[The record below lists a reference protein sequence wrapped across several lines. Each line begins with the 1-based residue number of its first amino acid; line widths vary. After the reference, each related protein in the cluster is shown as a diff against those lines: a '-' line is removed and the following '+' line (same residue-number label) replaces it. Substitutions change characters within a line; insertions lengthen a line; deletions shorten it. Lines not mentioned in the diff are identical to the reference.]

1 MILNFLKVSS
11 YLLLLSVT
19 VLSCGGKVKRENLG
33 PERYFE
39 YAKDLFDRGKHQKA
53 VTEFTVIVL
62 KFSANPI
69 VDDAQYY
76 LAESHFMLEEYLIA
90 VAEYQKLI
98 SDYPESPF
106 VEQSFYKLGLSYFNL
121 SQRPEL
127 DQEFTQRAFRQFQ
140 NLIEAY
146 SSSEYRDKAE
156 GKLYELRIK
165 LAAKQLLGANVY
177 RKMGIFDSALIYY
190 DILLEKYYD
199 TPQAEKAMYWKAECL
214 YRLKEYED
222 AITNFSAFIEKYPKS
237 KFKKKAKSR
246 ISEIQ
251 EQIQSDEV
259 SQSSFEKK
267 RL

>member
-1 MILNFLKVSS
+1 MILNFLKVSINLFIIS
-11 YLLLLSVT
+11 LI
-19 VLSCGGKVKRENLG
+19 VLSCGGKVQRENLE

-62 KFSANPI
+62 KFSAHPI
-69 VDDAQYY
+69 VDDAQFY
-76 LAESHFMLEEYLIA
+76 LAESHFILEEYLIS

-106 VEQSFYKLGLSYFNL
+106 VEQSLFKVGLSYFNL

-127 DQEFTQRAFRQFQ
+127 DQEFTLKALRQFQ

-146 SSSEYRDKAE
+146 PSGEYRSSAE
-156 GKLYELRIK
+156 EKLYELRIK

-190 DILLEKYYD
+190 DILLDKYYD

-214 YRLKEYED
+214 YKLKEYED
-222 AITNFSAFIEKYPKS
+222 AITYFTAFIEKYPKS
-237 KFKKKAKSR
+237 KFKGKAKLR
-246 ISEIQ
+246 ILEIQ

-259 SQSSFEKK
+259 SQSSFEK
-267 RL
+267 